1 MEQLQSL
8 LDQFQSVLHALGG
21 LGVAG
26 TIVIGILAGIA
37 ATLIMP
43 GDDPSGFIVTPL
55 LGIAGS
61 ALATW
66 LGHYF
71 HISTAGEWSGF
82 VAAVVGSL
90 LILLAYRLVFRR
102 TG

>member
-1 MEQLQSL
+1 ME
-8 LDQFQSVLHALGG
+8 QFQSVLHALGG
-21 LGVAG
+21 MGVVG
-26 TIVIGILAGIA
+26 TVIIGILAGIA

-66 LGHYF
+66 LGQQLHLS
-71 HISTAGEWSGF
+71 IAGELSGF
-82 VAAVVGSL
+82 IAAVVGSL
-90 LILLAYRLVFRR
+90 LILLAYRIVFRR

>member
-1 MEQLQSL
+1 MEQVQSI
-8 LDQFQSVLHALGG
+8 LHALGAM
-21 LGVAG
+21 GVVG
-26 TIVIGILAGIA
+26 TIIIGVLAGIA

-61 ALATW
+61 SLATW

-71 HISTAGEWSGF
+71 HLSIAGELSGF
-82 VAAVVGSL
+82 VAAVVGAI
-90 LILLAYRLVFRR
+90 LILLAYRIVFRR